1 MLRAIILQQS
11 LTTTSGINMVTYI
24 ALVSFTDQGART
36 MTESTKRA
44 DAAKAVGKKF
54 GCDMKEMH
62 WTLGAYDLVAVID
75 AEDEASY
82 LAFGAALAG
91 AGNVRTQSLRAFTK
105 EEMNAVFAKL
115 G

>member
-1 MLRAIILQQS
+1 
-11 LTTTSGINMVTYI
+11 MVTYI
-24 ALVSFTDQGART
+24 SLVSFTDQGART

-44 DAAKAVGKKF
+44 DAAKAAGKKF
-54 GCDMKEMH
+54 GCDMKEMY
-62 WTLGAYDLVAVID
+62 WTLGSYDLVAVVD
-75 AEDEASY
+75 ASY

-105 EEMNAVFAKL
+105 DEMNTVFAKL